1 MFNVVHTQVGGRLTR
16 FLGAFIFF
24 VLVGWSCNPRALAQ
38 TPPKALEIGIM
49 PYLSPHA
56 LLVTYEPMRAYL
68 AKQLGRRVD
77 IYTAPDFK
85 TFTENTLR
93 GEYDLIIAVS
103 HLVRLAQKEAGYS
116 PQLGYGYQ
124 GSGNISSLLIVH
136 RNSEI
141 RSLQELR
148 GKWVVIPDRMAIVTI
163 AGLEWLRKQ
172 GMTPQV
178 DFRLIQTV
186 SHNTALLTV
195 QRGEASAAITT
206 SGVLKQV
213 PDELRNSVKPL
224 ALISELRGLIFATG
238 PHLTETSK
246 NAIKAALL
254 QFAQE
259 SIEGKTFLKSTGFNS
274 LLPVSESEMKLLDP
288 YLLETKRLLRETLL
302 DVAAR

>member
-1 MFNVVHTQVGGRLTR
+1 MTR
-16 FLGAFIFF
+16 ILRAFIFL
-24 VLVGWSCNPRALAQ
+24 VLAGGNWNPLALAQ

-49 PYLSPHA
+49 PYLSRHA

-68 AKQLGRRVD
+68 AEQLGRRVE

-103 HLVRLAQKEAGYS
+103 HLVRLAQREVGYS

-124 GSGNISSLLIVH
+124 GSGNITSLLIVH
-136 RNSEI
+136 KNSEI

-148 GKWVVIPDRMAIVTI
+148 GKWVVIPDRMAIVTL
-163 AGLEWLRKQ
+163 AGLDWLRKQ
-172 GMTPQV
+172 GIKPQV

-213 PDELRNSVKPL
+213 PDELRNSVKTL
-224 ALISELRGLIFATG
+224 ALISELRGLVFATG

-246 NAIKAALL
+246 NALKTALL

-259 SIEGKTFLKSTGFNS
+259 SAEGKAFLKSTGFNS

-288 YLLETKRLLRETLL
+288 YLLETKRLLRETPI